1 MFQSTNYKLVV
12 HVEFETILKKLKNKK
27 PDIFRDL
34 GKKIEKIV
42 KEPILGKPLRNTLR
56 NYRRIHMDPFVL
68 IYEIHML
75 EVRLID
81 FDHHDKI
88 YKKYKIK

>member
-1 MFQSTNYKLVV
+1 MSQLPSYILVIPPL
-12 HVEFETILKKLKNKK
+12 FEVILKKLKNKK
-27 PDIFRDL
+27 PDVFKNL
-34 GKKIEKIV
+34 ENKIEKV
-42 KEPILGKPLRNTLR
+42 VQNPILGKPLRNALR
-56 NYRRIHMDPFVL
+56 NYRRVHMDPFVL

-88 YKKYKIK
+88 YKKYKFK

>member
-81 FDHHDKI
+81 FDHQDKI